1 MIRKATYTSI
11 QKSFLPK
18 GLTKILSQFL
28 LFIFHLLVLCAMQ
41 LSQTITQSDEKDIF
55 KQLNQIQS

>member
-28 LFIFHLLVLCAMQ
+28 LFIHLLVLCAMQ